1 MKDKLLKLKN
11 VLLMLAII
19 AYGTGAVQSCD
30 KDEDDKQSKDVYNK
44 HPHFEIIAIDKE
56 NGEYF
61 EVSNLRERSTS
72 YSYNGKNYS
81 VPLYSS
87 FDLSFTL
94 RSKDYTGEVDLIM
107 KIDYLKTDFTV
118 TGLRPGSTYRIKKTI
133 DISPNYKINVTE
145 VLSYGIRYTLDYI
158 QRYPTV
164 TITDENNG
172 IIISKSI
179 EIPGT
184 AY

>member
-11 VLLMLAII
+11 VLLMFAII
-19 AYGTGAVQSCD
+19 ACGTGAMQSCD
-30 KDEDDKQSKDVYNK
+30 RNEDDKQSKDAYNK
-44 HPHFEIIAIDKE
+44 HPHFEIAINKE

-61 EVSNLRERSTS
+61 EVSNLREKSTS

-81 VPLYSS
+81 ISLYSS

-107 KIDYLKTDFTV
+107 KIDDLKTGFTV
-118 TGLRPGSTYRIKKTI
+118 IGLGPGSTHHIKKTI
-133 DISPNYKINVTE
+133 AISPNYKIHVTE

-164 TITDENNG
+164 TIIDENNE